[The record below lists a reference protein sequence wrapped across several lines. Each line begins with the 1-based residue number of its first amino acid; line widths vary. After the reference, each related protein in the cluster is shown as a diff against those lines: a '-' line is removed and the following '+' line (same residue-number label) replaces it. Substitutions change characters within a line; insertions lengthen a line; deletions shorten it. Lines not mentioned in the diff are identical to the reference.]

1 MQKHKGR
8 LKFSFQ
14 TTFAVFDAPRFCLS
28 PLLCLADRK
37 KLKNGADRN
46 FGYNQ
51 SIRIYL
57 ARVSPFAKI
66 LLSCRL
72 IQQLFSNRNKS

>member
-1 MQKHKGR
+1 MLFFMR
-8 LKFSFQ
+8 
-14 TTFAVFDAPRFCLS
+14 RIFC
-28 PLLCLADRK
+28 PYPMPCLLDRK
-37 KLKNGADRN
+37 NLKNGADRS

-57 ARVSPFAKI
+57 ARISPFAKI

-72 IQQLFSNRNKS
+72 IWQLFF